1 VSVYLSDLFLKTR
14 LLFRIYLIYTKSIC
28 CCYEKNKINGDIVL
42 NENSKIDIYINSVSI
57 HWKKHVSPPTTMKF
71 ICEFIRIIIGW
82 RKKTCPG
89 KVHVRNVFAVIKHL
103 DCGKISS
110 EGCEGLLTRLKVP
123 AIVF

>member
-1 VSVYLSDLFLKTR
+1 VSVNLSDLFLKTR

-28 CCYEKNKINGDIVL
+28 CCYEKNKIKINGDIVL

-82 RKKTCPG
+82 RKKLVPVKFTYVMFSLSLNIWTVG
-89 KVHVRNVFAVIKHL
+89 KFQVKDATDYSR
-103 DCGKISS
+103 G
-110 EGCEGLLTRLKVP
+110 
-123 AIVF
+123 